1 MKNFKKFLFVAVM
14 TVIGMTSCQ
23 KVSEYAEPAG
33 RRESVKISVSAADL
47 ASTKVIGDGTKV
59 TEVYYTAFVDGKP
72 VRSLQNKLALVNGKA
87 ELNLNLVKNVEYKFA
102 FWAQVVQP
110 DGAASPFDIS
120 KFYSDGT
127 VKVNYEGLAN
137 DDNRDAFCAVKI
149 IKVTQ
154 SLSED
159 VYLRRPFA
167 QINFCASDYE
177 MVKEMGLHTDMKSE
191 VRVYG
196 LPDVLNV
203 LDGTVSSSQ
212 GSSVSVDALFELSA
226 KPAGEDEY
234 ITVQGNQ
241 YGYIS
246 MNYVLASDI
255 GETVSLSAKIKS
267 GNSLWETNLLHNVP
281 IARNHKTHT
290 LGTLFTVNANL
301 EIIVVPDFEI
311 PDYTVNP

>member
-1 MKNFKKFLFVAVM
+1 MAVM
-14 TVIGMTSCQ
+14 AVMGMTSCQ
-23 KVSEYAEPAG
+23 KDSEYAEPTG
-33 RRESVKISVSAADL
+33 RREAVKIAVSAADL
-47 ASTKVIGDGTKV
+47 VSTKAIGDGTKV

-102 FWAQVVQP
+102 FWAQPVQP
-110 DGAASPFDIS
+110 DGAASPFDVS
-120 KFYSDGT
+120 KFYSEAT
-127 VKVNYEGLAN
+127 VALNYDGLAN
-137 DDNRDAFCAVKI
+137 DDNRDAFCAAKTI
-149 IKVTQ
+149 LVTE
-154 SLSED
+154 SLSEN

-212 GSSVSVDALFELSA
+212 GSSVSVDALFALSA
-226 KPAGEDEY
+226 KPSGEDEY

-255 GETVSLSAKIKS
+255 GETVSVSAKIQS
-267 GNSLWETNLLHNVP
+267 GNSLWETTRLDNVP
-281 IARNHKTHT
+281 VARNHKTHI
-290 LGTLFTVNANL
+290 LGTLFTVNAKL
-301 EIIVVPDFEI
+301 EIIVVPDFET
-311 PDYTVNP
+311 PDYIVK

>member
-1 MKNFKKFLFVAVM
+1 MKNIRKFLFVAVM
-14 TVIGMTSCQ
+14 AVMGMTSCQ
-23 KVSEYAEPAG
+23 KDSEYAEPTG
-33 RRESVKISVSAADL
+33 RREAVKIAVSAADL
-47 ASTKVIGDGTKV
+47 VSTKAIGDGTKV

-102 FWAQVVQP
+102 FWAQPVQP
-110 DGAASPFDIS
+110 DGAASPFDVS
-120 KFYSDGT
+120 KFYSEAT
-127 VKVNYEGLAN
+127 VALNYDGLAN
-137 DDNRDAFCAVKI
+137 DDNRDAFCAAKTI
-149 IKVTQ
+149 LVTE
-154 SLSED
+154 SLSEN

-212 GSSVSVDALFELSA
+212 GSSVSVDALFALSA
-226 KPAGEDEY
+226 KPSGEDEY

-255 GETVSLSAKIKS
+255 GETVSVSAKIQS
-267 GNSLWETNLLHNVP
+267 GNSLWETTRLDNVP
-281 IARNHKTHT
+281 VARNHKTHI
-290 LGTLFTVNANL
+290 LGTLFTVNAKL
-301 EIIVVPDFEI
+301 EIIVVPDFET
-311 PDYTVNP
+311 PDYIVK

>member
-1 MKNFKKFLFVAVM
+1 
-14 TVIGMTSCQ
+14 MTSCQ
-23 KVSEYAEPAG
+23 KDSEYAEPTG
-33 RRESVKISVSAADL
+33 RREAVKIAVSAADL
-47 ASTKVIGDGTKV
+47 VSTKAIGDGTKV

-102 FWAQVVQP
+102 FWAQPVQP
-110 DGAASPFDIS
+110 DGAASPFDVS
-120 KFYSDGT
+120 KFYSEAT
-127 VKVNYEGLAN
+127 VALNYDGLAN
-137 DDNRDAFCAVKI
+137 DDNRDAFCAAKTI
-149 IKVTQ
+149 LVTE
-154 SLSED
+154 SLSEN

-212 GSSVSVDALFELSA
+212 GSSVSVDALFALSA
-226 KPAGEDEY
+226 KPSGEDEY

-255 GETVSLSAKIKS
+255 GETVSVSAKIQS
-267 GNSLWETNLLHNVP
+267 GNSLWETTRLDNVP
-281 IARNHKTHT
+281 VARNHKTHI
-290 LGTLFTVNANL
+290 LGTLFTVNAKL
-301 EIIVVPDFEI
+301 EIIVVPDFET
-311 PDYTVNP
+311 PDYIVK

>member
-1 MKNFKKFLFVAVM
+1 MKNIKKFLFVAVM
-14 TVIGMTSCQ
+14 AVMGMTSCQ
-23 KVSEYAEPAG
+23 KDSEYAEPTG
-33 RRESVKISVSAADL
+33 RREAVKIAVSAADL
-47 ASTKVIGDGTKV
+47 VSTKAIGDGTKV

-102 FWAQVVQP
+102 FWAQPVQQ
-110 DGAASPFDIS
+110 DGAASPFDVS
-120 KFYSDGT
+120 KFYSDAT
-127 VKVNYEGLAN
+127 VALNYDGLAN
-137 DDNRDAFCAVKI
+137 DDNRDAFCAAKTI
-149 IKVTQ
+149 LVTE
-154 SLSED
+154 SLSEN

-212 GSSVSVDALFELSA
+212 GSSVSVDALFALSA
-226 KPAGEDEY
+226 KPSGEDEY

-255 GETVSLSAKIKS
+255 GETVSVSAKIQS
-267 GNSLWETNLLHNVP
+267 GNSLWETTRLDNVP
-281 IARNHKTHT
+281 VARNHKTHI
-290 LGTLFTVNANL
+290 LGTLFTVNAKL
-301 EIIVVPDFEI
+301 EIIVVPDFET
-311 PDYTVNP
+311 PDYIVK